1 MNIDPRVDHY
11 ETLGVKPDATPE
23 EIKKAYRRLAKRYHP
38 DKTGGDKA
46 KEHRF
51 KEVSEAYDVLGNA
64 ETRQQYDAMRSG
76 GFGAGGFSGAEGFSG
91 GFGAEGF
98 SGGFGGG
105 PGFGSMGGGL
115 GDLFAQMFS
124 GGVGGNGGQNV
135 RYSFY
140 TDDGVPHDTSGFAG
154 QQRRRAPRRQSTS
167 PRERKV
173 RASNGSWL
181 VQRGSD
187 VYSDVRVGVGEAML
201 GTVKQVATL
210 TGMASVKI
218 PPGTSSGV
226 KLRLKGRG
234 ADGKGQQ
241 GRGNHYVTVH
251 IDVPKELD
259 DESKKLLVKLMRRI
273 KKKTRS

>member
-1 MNIDPRVDHY
+1 MNFDPRVDHY

-46 KEHRF
+46 AEHRF
-51 KEVSEAYDVLGNA
+51 KQVSEAYDVLGNA
-64 ETRQQYDAMRSG
+64 ENRQQYDAMRSG
-76 GFGAGGFSGAEGFSG
+76 GFGGGFPGAEGFPG
-91 GFGAEGF
+91 GFSAT
-98 SGGFGGG
+98 G
-105 PGFGSMGGGL
+105 PGFSATGGGL

-124 GGVGGNGGQNV
+124 GGFGNNGGNV

-140 TDDGVPHDTSGFAG
+140 SDGAPPNASPFAE
-154 QQRRRAPRRQSTS
+154 QPRRPPRRQASR
-167 PRERKV
+167 RERKV
-173 RASNGSWL
+173 RASDGSWL
-181 VQRGSD
+181 VQKGAD
-187 VYSDVRVGVGEAML
+187 VYSDVRIAVDEAML

-210 TGMASVKI
+210 SGMASVKI

-234 ADGKGQQ
+234 AEGGGHK

-259 DESKKLLVKLMRRI
+259 DEAKKLLVKLMRRI

>member
-51 KEVSEAYDVLGNA
+51 KEISEAYDVLGNA
-64 ETRQQYDAMRSG
+64 EARQQYDAMRSG

-91 GFGAEGF
+91 GFG
-98 SGGFGGG
+98 SG
-105 PGFGSMGGGL
+105 PGFGPMGGGL

-124 GGVGGNGGQNV
+124 GGFAGNGGQNV

-140 TDDGVPHDTSGFAG
+140 TNDGAPHDTSGFAG
-154 QQRRRAPRRQSTS
+154 HQRRRAPRRQSTT

-187 VYSDVRVGVGEAML
+187 VYSDVRVGVDEAML

-234 ADGKGQQ
+234 AGGGGQQ
-241 GRGNHYVTVH
+241 DRGNHYVTVH
-251 IDVPKELD
+251 IDVPKQLD